1 MLGVDE
7 QVLRPEGAA
16 EGSQAQTA
24 EPCRPWYSLNKSVR
38 ALLGARRGALHRS
51 PSGRA
56 WAALSL
62 PGASRCALAPGYLIP
77 RLQRSVGQLL
87 ISLVFFSAVLLCLPS
102 IDLAKEAKPV
112 EDPQIDQRMQALT
125 QQLRCLVCQNET
137 LADSRADLA
146 EDLRREIRKEI
157 KAGKTDPE
165 IIAFLTQRYGDF
177 ILYNPPVKRTTYL
190 LWFGPFVILLGGIA
204 VLYRYLGRRKHLIQD
219 NPLTAGERKQAEHLL
234 RGQA

>member
-16 EGSQAQTA
+16 EGSQGRTA

-146 EDLRREIRKEI
+146 EDLRKEIREQM
-157 KAGKTDPE
+157 KAGKSDQE

-177 ILYNPPVKRTTYL
+177 VLYKPPVKATTYL
-190 LWFGPFVILLGGIA
+190 LWFGPFVLLLGGTLL
-204 VLYRYLGRRKHLIQD
+204 LYRYLKHRREIIQD
-219 NPLTAGERKQAEHLL
+219 QPLTAAEHKRAEELL
-234 RGQA
+234 RG